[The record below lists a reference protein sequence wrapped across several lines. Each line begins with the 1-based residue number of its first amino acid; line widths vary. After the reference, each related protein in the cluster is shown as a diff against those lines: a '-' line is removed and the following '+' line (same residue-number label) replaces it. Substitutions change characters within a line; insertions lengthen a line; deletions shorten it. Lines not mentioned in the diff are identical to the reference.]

1 MKKKQIP
8 SEVFGER
15 LRQARLASGLTQ
27 AAVAEKIR
35 VDRTTYNKYEV
46 GRVEPSLHTAYQLAV
61 LLQVTLDE
69 LLRPE

>member
-8 SEVFGER
+8 SEMFGER
-15 LRQARLASGLTQ
+15 LRAARRAAGLTQ
-27 AAVAEKIR
+27 EKVAEHIR
-35 VDRTTYNKYEV
+35 VDRTTYSKYEA

-69 LLRPE
+69 LLKPE